1 MLDRIFVLLAATL
14 LSLMSFT
21 TLSSAHPA
29 HYPLQTEFPDHML
42 YQGQIEGKM
51 IALTFDDGPDQQ
63 YTPEILDILNE
74 HKVKATFFLMGSRV
88 VKHPDVTKRIVNEG
102 HAIGNH
108 TYWHP
113 NLAEADIHQMEWE
126 INHTNNQ
133 IYQATGKTTQWF
145 RAPYGALNQQQVLSL
160 GFLGYKGIGWSIDT
174 EDWKGPGKK
183 AITRQVINNVH
194 PGAIILMHN
203 AGHWTQ
209 DLSGT
214 AESLDELIPLLKRN
228 GYQFVTIPQMWQLN
242 HHGQISSKQADER
255 PLK

>member
-1 MLDRIFVLLAATL
+1 MLDRFFILSGVIIIFF
-14 LSLMSFT
+14 SSFSPVA
-21 TLSSAHPA
+21 SSADY
-29 HYPLQTEFPDHML
+29 YPFQTEFPNHML
-42 YQGQIEGKM
+42 YQGQIQDKI

-63 YTPEILDILNE
+63 YTPEILDIL
-74 HKVKATFFLMGSRV
+74 HKHQVKATFFLMGSRV
-88 VKHPDVTKRIVNEG
+88 AKYPDVTRRIVDDG

-126 INHTNNQ
+126 INQTNNQ
-133 IYQATGKTTQWF
+133 IYQATGQTTQWF
-145 RAPYGALNQQQVLSL
+145 RAPYGALNEQQILNL

-174 EDWKGPGKK
+174 EDWKGPGDQ
-183 AITRQVINNVH
+183 AITRQVIQNVH

-214 AESLDELIPLLKRN
+214 VEALDELIPLLKRH

-242 HHGQISSKQADER
+242 HQSQIPSQRAKEKS
-255 PLK
+255 LK